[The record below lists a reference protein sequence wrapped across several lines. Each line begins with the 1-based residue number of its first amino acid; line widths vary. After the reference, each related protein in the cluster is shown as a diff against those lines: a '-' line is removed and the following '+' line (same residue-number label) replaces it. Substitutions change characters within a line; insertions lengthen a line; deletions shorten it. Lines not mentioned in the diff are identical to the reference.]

1 MNTVGNNRTP
11 SFEEGTGACHGES
24 LSILFVCLGNICR
37 SPAAEAIMKKKLED
51 HWPIC
56 ADVHVDS
63 AGIGSWHEGQ
73 LPDRRMRS
81 HGARRGYDV
90 SSIARQIKQEDFA
103 RFDYI
108 FGMDHENMADLRRL
122 ARTEEERTK
131 VMCAADF
138 MTRHPG
144 YDTVPDPY
152 YGGDKDFELAL
163 DLIEDACDG
172 IIGWMVKRG

>member
-1 MNTVGNNRTP
+1 MD
-11 SFEEGTGACHGES
+11 
-24 LSILFVCLGNICR
+24 ILFVCLGNICR
-37 SPAAEAIMKKKLED
+37 SPAAEAIMKEKLGQLGMAA
-51 HWPIC
+51 
-56 ADVHVDS
+56 ADVTVDS

-81 HGARRGYDV
+81 HGADRGYDI
-90 SSIARQIKQEDFA
+90 SSRARQIRREDFE

-122 ARTEEERTK
+122 ARTDEERGK
-131 VMCAADF
+131 ILCAADF

-152 YGGDKDFELAL
+152 YGGANGFELAL

-172 IIGWMVKRG
+172 IIARLFPYTRPHDTRHNA

>member
-1 MNTVGNNRTP
+1 
-11 SFEEGTGACHGES
+11 
-24 LSILFVCLGNICR
+24 
-37 SPAAEAIMKKKLED
+37 MKKKLED
-51 HWPIC
+51 RWPLC
-56 ADVHVDS
+56 ADVQVDS

-81 HGARRGYDV
+81 HGARRGYDI
-90 SSIARQIKQEDFA
+90 SSIARQVRPGDFA

-122 ARTEEERTK
+122 ARTDAERAK

-138 MTRHPG
+138 MTRHPQ

-152 YGGDKDFELAL
+152 YGGDGDFEQAL

-172 IIGWMVKRG
+172 IIDRLFSVG

>member
-1 MNTVGNNRTP
+1 MD
-11 SFEEGTGACHGES
+11 
-24 LSILFVCLGNICR
+24 ILFVCLGNICR
-37 SPAAEAIMKKKLED
+37 SPAAEAIMKEKLGQLGMSA
-51 HWPIC
+51 
-56 ADVHVDS
+56 ADVTVDS

-81 HGARRGYDV
+81 HGADRGYDI
-90 SSIARQIKQEDFA
+90 SSRARQIRREDFE

-122 ARTEEERTK
+122 ARTDEERGK
-131 VMCAADF
+131 ILCAADF

-152 YGGDKDFELAL
+152 YGGADGFELAL

-172 IIGWMVKRG
+172 IIARLFPDTPTYGTQHNA

>member
-1 MNTVGNNRTP
+1 
-11 SFEEGTGACHGES
+11 
-24 LSILFVCLGNICR
+24 
-37 SPAAEAIMKKKLED
+37 MKKKLED
-51 HWPIC
+51 RWPLC
-56 ADVHVDS
+56 ADVQVDS

-81 HGARRGYDV
+81 HGARRGYDI
-90 SSIARQIKQEDFA
+90 SSIARQVRPGDFA

-122 ARTEEERTK
+122 ARTDAERAK
-131 VMCAADF
+131 VICAADF
-138 MTRHPG
+138 MTRHPQ

-152 YGGDKDFELAL
+152 YGGDGDFELAL

-172 IIGWMVKRG
+172 IIDRLFSVG

>member
-1 MNTVGNNRTP
+1 MD
-11 SFEEGTGACHGES
+11 
-24 LSILFVCLGNICR
+24 ILFVCLGNICR
-37 SPAAEAIMKKKLED
+37 SPAAEAIMKEKLRQLGMAA
-51 HWPIC
+51 
-56 ADVHVDS
+56 ADVTVDS

-81 HGARRGYDV
+81 HGADRGYDI
-90 SSIARQIKQEDFA
+90 SSRARQIRREDFE

-122 ARTEEERTK
+122 ARTDEERGK
-131 VMCAADF
+131 ILCAADF

-152 YGGDKDFELAL
+152 YGGADGFELAL

-172 IIGWMVKRG
+172 IIARLFPDTPTYGTQHNA

>member
-1 MNTVGNNRTP
+1 
-11 SFEEGTGACHGES
+11 
-24 LSILFVCLGNICR
+24 
-37 SPAAEAIMKKKLED
+37 MKKKLED
-51 HWPIC
+51 RWPLC
-56 ADVHVDS
+56 ADVQVDS

-73 LPDRRMRS
+73 LPDRRMCS
-81 HGARRGYDV
+81 HGARRGYDI
-90 SSIARQIKQEDFA
+90 SSIARQVRPGDFA

-122 ARTEEERTK
+122 ARTDAERAK

-138 MTRHPG
+138 MTRHPQ

-152 YGGDKDFELAL
+152 YGGDGDFELAL

-172 IIGWMVKRG
+172 IIDRLFSVG

>member
-1 MNTVGNNRTP
+1 
-11 SFEEGTGACHGES
+11 
-24 LSILFVCLGNICR
+24 
-37 SPAAEAIMKKKLED
+37 MKKKLEG
-51 HWPIC
+51 HWPTR

-81 HGARRGYDV
+81 HGARRGYDI
-90 SSIARQIKQEDFA
+90 SSIARQVRPGDFA

-122 ARTEEERTK
+122 ARTDAERAK

-138 MTRHPG
+138 MTRHPQ

-152 YGGDKDFELAL
+152 YGGDGDFELAL

-172 IIGWMVKRG
+172 IIDRLFSVG

>member
-1 MNTVGNNRTP
+1 M
-11 SFEEGTGACHGES
+11 E
-24 LSILFVCLGNICR
+24 ILFVCLGNICR

-51 HWPIC
+51 RWPLC
-56 ADVHVDS
+56 ADVQVDS

-81 HGARRGYDV
+81 HGARRGYDI
-90 SSIARQIKQEDFA
+90 SSIARQVRPGDFA

-122 ARTEEERTK
+122 ARTDAERAK

-138 MTRHPG
+138 MTRHPQ

-152 YGGDKDFELAL
+152 YGGDGDCELAL

-172 IIGWMVKRG
+172 IIDRLFSVG

>member
-1 MNTVGNNRTP
+1 M
-11 SFEEGTGACHGES
+11 EEYNS
-24 LSILFVCLGNICR
+24 LSSNEKYKILFVCLGNICR

-51 HWPIC
+51 RWPLC
-56 ADVHVDS
+56 ADVQVDS

-81 HGARRGYDV
+81 HGARRGYDI
-90 SSIARQIKQEDFA
+90 SSIARQVRPGDFA

-122 ARTEEERTK
+122 ARTDAERAK

-138 MTRHPG
+138 MTRHPQ

-152 YGGDKDFELAL
+152 YGGDGDFELAL

-172 IIGWMVKRG
+172 IIDRLFSVG

>member
-1 MNTVGNNRTP
+1 
-11 SFEEGTGACHGES
+11 
-24 LSILFVCLGNICR
+24 
-37 SPAAEAIMKKKLED
+37 MKKKLED
-51 HWPIC
+51 RWPLC
-56 ADVHVDS
+56 ADVQVDS

-81 HGARRGYDV
+81 HGARRGYDI
-90 SSIARQIKQEDFA
+90 SSIARLVRPGDFA

-122 ARTEEERTK
+122 ARTDAERAK

-138 MTRHPG
+138 MTRHPQ

-152 YGGDKDFELAL
+152 YGGDGDFELAL

-172 IIGWMVKRG
+172 IIDRLFSVG

>member
-1 MNTVGNNRTP
+1 
-11 SFEEGTGACHGES
+11 
-24 LSILFVCLGNICR
+24 
-37 SPAAEAIMKKKLED
+37 MKKKLED
-51 HWPIC
+51 RWPLC
-56 ADVHVDS
+56 ADVQVDS

-81 HGARRGYDV
+81 HGARRGYDIG
-90 SSIARQIKQEDFA
+90 SIARQVRPGDFA

-122 ARTEEERTK
+122 ARTDAERAK

-138 MTRHPG
+138 MTRHPQF
-144 YDTVPDPY
+144 DTVPDPY
-152 YGGDKDFELAL
+152 YGGDGDFELAL

-172 IIGWMVKRG
+172 IIDRLFSVG

>member
-1 MNTVGNNRTP
+1 
-11 SFEEGTGACHGES
+11 
-24 LSILFVCLGNICR
+24 
-37 SPAAEAIMKKKLED
+37 MKKKLED
-51 HWPIC
+51 RWPLC
-56 ADVHVDS
+56 ADVQVDS

-73 LPDRRMRS
+73 LPDLRMRS
-81 HGARRGYDV
+81 HGARRGYDI
-90 SSIARQIKQEDFA
+90 SSIARQVRPGDFA

-122 ARTEEERTK
+122 ARTDAERAK

-138 MTRHPG
+138 MTRHPQ

-152 YGGDKDFELAL
+152 YGGDGDFELAL

-172 IIGWMVKRG
+172 IIDRLFSVG

>member
-1 MNTVGNNRTP
+1 M
-11 SFEEGTGACHGES
+11 E
-24 LSILFVCLGNICR
+24 ILFVCLGNICR

-51 HWPIC
+51 RWPLC
-56 ADVHVDS
+56 ADVQVDS

-81 HGARRGYDV
+81 HGARRGYDI
-90 SSIARQIKQEDFA
+90 SSIARQVRPGDFA

-122 ARTEEERTK
+122 ARTDAERAK
-131 VMCAADF
+131 VMCAADC
-138 MTRHPG
+138 MTRHPQ

-152 YGGDKDFELAL
+152 YGGDGDFELAL

-172 IIGWMVKRG
+172 IIDRLFSVG